1 MDSFQFCYRQLYHLE
16 ADLSLAYSIA
26 ARTMSN
32 AQSKFV
38 KQVLVEEGEYDRLRQ
53 NHYRNYSPQ
62 IRAMDKLQEFI
73 FETMMRKD
81 LDPQQKIDLCSGPR
95 QRFNQLREETNT
107 LNGESTATG
116 PAAPK
121 VDQPKVELTDAKA
134 KTEPTANAKQEPT
147 VIQNEAVKVVQPQ
160 KADKLMDLIGNNPN
174 IIRRNDENEMEING
188 RAVPGTNFD
197 ELYANLFSPHGTQHL
212 PGMAELIGALRQLNV
227 ESKDIVSHP
236 IQAAYE
242 SATPRSG
249 PLRHYEKAIPKAVR
263 PKPKPK
269 SKRRSTSAFEIEETV
284 PPKHETRA
292 TTKYNMPRKRLSAVS
307 KTEQSGTGLK
317 IPRILYVY

>member
-1 MDSFQFCYRQLYHLE
+1 
-16 ADLSLAYSIA
+16 
-26 ARTMSN
+26 MSN

-38 KQVLVEEGEYDRLRQ
+38 KQVLVEEAEYDRLRQ
-53 NHYRNYSPQ
+53 NHYRNFSPQ
-62 IRAMDKLQEFI
+62 MRAMDKLQEFI
-73 FETMMRKD
+73 YATMIRKD

-107 LNGESTATG
+107 LNGESSSTG
-116 PAAPK
+116 LGAAKPTT
-121 VDQPKVELTDAKA
+121 KVEPTETKA
-134 KTEPTANAKQEPT
+134 KPEPTAGAKQEP
-147 VIQNEAVKVVQPQ
+147 IAIRNEDVTVVQPQ
-160 KADKLMDLIGNNPN
+160 KADKLMELLGNNPN
-174 IIRRNDENEMEING
+174 IIRRNDANEMEVNG
-188 RAVPGTNFD
+188 RAVPGTDYD

-227 ESKDIVSHP
+227 EGKDIVSHP

-249 PLRHYEKAIPKAVR
+249 PLHHNEKAIPTA
-263 PKPKPK
+263 PKPRQKPK
-269 SKRRSTSAFEIEETV
+269 SKRRSTSPFEIDESGPT
-284 PPKHETRA
+284 KHETRS

-317 IPRILYVY
+317 VPSILYVY

>member
-1 MDSFQFCYRQLYHLE
+1 
-16 ADLSLAYSIA
+16 
-26 ARTMSN
+26 MSN

-73 FETMMRKD
+73 FETMIRKD

-107 LNGESTATG
+107 LNGVSSATG
-116 PAAPK
+116 AAAPK
-121 VDQPKVELTDAKA
+121 AETKVEPTEAKVKAEPKTKPEPIAIQNDDAK
-134 KTEPTANAKQEPT
+134 
-147 VIQNEAVKVVQPQ
+147 VVAPQ

-174 IIRRNDENEMEING
+174 IIRRNDANEMEVNG
-188 RAVPGTNFD
+188 RAVPGTDFD

-212 PGMAELIGALRQLNV
+212 PGMPELIGALRQLNV

-242 SATPRSG
+242 SDTPRSG
-249 PLRHYEKAIPKAVR
+249 PLHHYEKAIPQA

-269 SKRRSTSAFEIEETV
+269 PKPPAEE
-284 PPKHETRA
+284 
-292 TTKYNMPRKRLSAVS
+292 
-307 KTEQSGTGLK
+307 
-317 IPRILYVY
+317 